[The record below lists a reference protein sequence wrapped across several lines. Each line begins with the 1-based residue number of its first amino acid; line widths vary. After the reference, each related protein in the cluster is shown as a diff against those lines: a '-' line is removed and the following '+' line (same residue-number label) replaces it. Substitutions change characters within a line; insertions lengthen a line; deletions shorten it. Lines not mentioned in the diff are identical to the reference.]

1 MGEEDLAATD
11 SKSLLTR
18 LGEFAQNSVPV
29 HVWIF
34 FGIIIVAVIVDTTGA
49 LALRKSIN
57 GHKKNTNVVR
67 PIPIAVPKPENAK
80 PILPEPDSV
89 PAENHGEEYEEALP
103 EQVFEPQKS
112 VPVSPPKII
121 KKINP
126 VIATPELANTWRK
139 NAVKLAELPPG
150 PQIAIVIDDAGLDRK
165 RTAAAINLPGPLT
178 IAFLTYAGALPK
190 QASEARKAGHEIM
203 VHMAMEPFDK
213 SVDPGPNVLQS
224 NIEATEILKR
234 LTWGL
239 DRFAGYVGI
248 NNHMGSRFTAD
259 PFGMNVVMREL
270 KRRGLLFVDSRTSGQ
285 TVGVSVALANDVP
298 FTQRNI
304 FLDNVPTVEAVN
316 KQLHR
321 MEIFAKH
328 NGTAVAIGHPRDATI
343 MALSQWLAVMA
354 EKGFVLVPIST
365 IVAKERGLSPL
376 KLNNPK

>member
-1 MGEEDLAATD
+1 MAVTD
-11 SKSLLTR
+11 SKNLLTR
-18 LGEFAQNSVPV
+18 LVEFVQNSVPI

-34 FGIIIVAVIVDTTGA
+34 SSIIIVAVIVGSTGA
-49 LALRKSIN
+49 LALKKSIN

-67 PIPIAVPKPENAK
+67 SIPIAVPKSENAK
-80 PILPEPDSV
+80 PILPEPDSM
-89 PAENHGEEYEEALP
+89 PAEKHSKAYEEALP
-103 EQVFEPQKS
+103 EQVFEPQKP
-112 VPVSPPKII
+112 VPALPPKII

-126 VIATPELANTWRK
+126 VIVVPELANTWRK
-139 NAVKLAELPPG
+139 NAVQLVELPPG

-190 QASEARKAGHEIM
+190 QAGAARKAGHEIM
-203 VHMAMEPFDK
+203 AHMAMEPLDK
-213 SVDPGPNVLQS
+213 SIDPGPNVLQS
-224 NIEATEILKR
+224 DIEATEILKR

-239 DRFAGYVGI
+239 ERFAGYVGI

-285 TVGVSVALANDVP
+285 TVGASVALANDVP

-354 EKGFVLVPIST
+354 EKGFVLVPISA

>member
-178 IAFLTYAGALPK
+178 IAFLTYASALPK
-190 QASEARKAGHEIM
+190 QASGARKAGHEIM

-285 TVGVSVALANDVP
+285 TVGASVALANDVP

-316 KQLHR
+316 KQLRR

-354 EKGFVLVPIST
+354 EKGFVLVPISA

>member
-11 SKSLLTR
+11 SKNLLTR

-34 FGIIIVAVIVDTTGA
+34 SGIIIVAVIVDTTGA

-57 GHKKNTNVVR
+57 GHNKNTNVVR
-67 PIPIAVPKPENAK
+67 PIPIAVPKPKNAK
-80 PILPEPDSV
+80 PILPEPDSI

-316 KQLHR
+316 KQLRR
-321 MEIFAKH
+321 MEIFARR

>member
-1 MGEEDLAATD
+1 
-11 SKSLLTR
+11 
-18 LGEFAQNSVPV
+18 
-29 HVWIF
+29 
-34 FGIIIVAVIVDTTGA
+34 
-49 LALRKSIN
+49 

-67 PIPIAVPKPENAK
+67 SIPLAVPKPENTK

-89 PAENHGEEYEEALP
+89 PAENLSKAYEEALP
-103 EQVFEPQKS
+103 EQVFEPQKP
-112 VPVSPPKII
+112 VPAPPPKII

-126 VIATPELANTWRK
+126 VIVAPELANTWRQ
-139 NAVKLAELPPG
+139 NAVQLTELPPG

-190 QASEARKAGHEIM
+190 QAGAARKAGHEIM
-203 VHMAMEPFDK
+203 AHMAMEPLDK

-224 NIEATEILKR
+224 DIEAAEILKR

-259 PFGMNVVMREL
+259 SFGMNVVMREL

-285 TVGVSVALANDVP
+285 TVGASVALANDVP

-316 KQLHR
+316 KQLRR
-321 MEIFAKH
+321 MEIFAKR

-354 EKGFVLVPIST
+354 EKGFVLVPISA